1 MGSPVTLLDHGFF
14 RARAVSPVLSL
25 AQPRDNA
32 RALTAAARAAEEAEV
47 ALLLTPELSL
57 TGYSGSVRNRSSQL
71 YPVRP
76 FSSLRSSASRGTA
89 VKICS

>member
-32 RALTAAARAAEEAEV
+32 RALTVAAQAAAEAEV

-57 TGYSGSVRNRSSQL
+57 TGYSCEDLFLTEPLLAETREALAQL
-71 YPVRP
+71 
-76 FSSLRSSASRGTA
+76 LRDTA
-89 VKICS
+89 

>member
-32 RALTAAARAAEEAEV
+32 RALTAAARAAAEAE
-47 ALLLTPELSL
+47 ATSRA
-57 TGYSGSVRNRSSQL
+57 SGSEIRRE
-71 YPVRP
+71 RRC
-76 FSSLRSSASRGTA
+76 FSD
-89 VKICS
+89 CSENAEPAWLA